1 MAKSRHRVC
10 AVLYSHCLIA
20 INNRVSSSTGASDL
34 LRIPPWMKEAAIV
47 LEVDDDGLLSAS
59 SDERTAALAVV
70 ARYPSFCLG
79 FFRGF
84 YDFFHD
90 FYCGIHFTNSFSRAP
105 PGTWEINVST
115 RFRTE
120 KSAQTNN

>member
-1 MAKSRHRVC
+1 MEDPMMT
-10 AVLYSHCLIA
+10 
-20 INNRVSSSTGASDL
+20 NGD
-34 LRIPPWMKEAAIV
+34 EAYYDD
-47 LEVDDDGLLSAS
+47 DDDGLLSAS

-115 RFRTE
+115 RFSNRKE
-120 KSAQTNN
+120 CANEQLRNQAMKNHLI

>member
-59 SDERTAALAVV
+59 SDERW
-70 ARYPSFCLG
+70 ARYRSFCFV
-79 FFRGF
+79 FFEVFMTFSQFLLRHSLHQLSS
-84 YDFFHD
+84 FF
-90 FYCGIHFTNSFSRAP
+90 CLSR
-105 PGTWEINVST
+105 N
-115 RFRTE
+115 
-120 KSAQTNN
+120 